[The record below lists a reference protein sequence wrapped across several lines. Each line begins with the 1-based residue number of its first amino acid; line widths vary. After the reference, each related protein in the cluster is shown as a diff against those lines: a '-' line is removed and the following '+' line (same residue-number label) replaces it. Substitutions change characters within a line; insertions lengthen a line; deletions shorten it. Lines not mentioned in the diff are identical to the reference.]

1 MPHRI
6 AEPGLQI
13 DVAEPELQ
21 AYLQRYP
28 FASGPDAAMNAR
40 GLRAAAAI
48 RLRPAVETRETV
60 LLTPEATQ
68 LCGVEEARLQA
79 LFERV
84 GMSAA
89 GQRRHRDDFAWE
101 ASRVP
106 RAAQDVLVIGSGDGI
121 ELLFLRAVL
130 PQARLTA
137 IDYYP
142 SLLPGIAEAVG
153 LPPGGFSFLEGDMHE
168 HLRGLQREYDL
179 IFSNHTLEHL
189 YAPDAT
195 LALLA
200 GLLVT
205 GGSMVSTLPLMGQ
218 PGSPYL
224 ERVRAFIAEGK
235 TKVHALDAVFFDLGH
250 PWKTNPADL
259 RATLERAGFDEVT
272 IYQRTGHRCRP
283 RAATDAEIAR
293 ARARRMALYA
303 VLLAPLRRV
312 AKALCALGGC
322 AWVPRAF
329 YALDRRLSFGVNR
342 TMNEWSEEACF
353 LAKVQVAKV
362 QAATIA
368 G

>member
-1 MPHRI
+1 
-6 AEPGLQI
+6 
-13 DVAEPELQ
+13 
-21 AYLQRYP
+21 
-28 FASGPDAAMNAR
+28 
-40 GLRAAAAI
+40 
-48 RLRPAVETRETV
+48 
-60 LLTPEATQ
+60 
-68 LCGVEEARLQA
+68 
-79 LFERV
+79 
-84 GMSAA
+84 
-89 GQRRHRDDFAWE
+89 
-101 ASRVP
+101 
-106 RAAQDVLVIGSGDGI
+106 
-121 ELLFLRAVL
+121 
-130 PQARLTA
+130 
-137 IDYYP
+137 
-142 SLLPGIAEAVG
+142 
-153 LPPGGFSFLEGDMHE
+153 MHE

-235 TKVHALDAVFFDLGH
+235 TKVHAREAIHSLDAVFFDLGH

-259 RATLERAGFDEVT
+259 QATLQRAGFDEVT
-272 IYQRTGHRCRP
+272 IYQRAGHRCRP

-293 ARARRMALYA
+293 ARARRMTLNA
-303 VLLAPLRRV
+303 VLLVPLRWI
-312 AKALCALGGC
+312 AKGLCALGGS
-322 AWVPRAF
+322 AWAPRAF